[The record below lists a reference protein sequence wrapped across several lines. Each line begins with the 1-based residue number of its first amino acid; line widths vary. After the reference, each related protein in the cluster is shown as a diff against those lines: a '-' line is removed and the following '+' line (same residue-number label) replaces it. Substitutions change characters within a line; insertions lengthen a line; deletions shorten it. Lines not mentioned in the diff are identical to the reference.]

1 LVLSLSQDFL
11 QIVCISEHHLKK
23 FQINITVMENNKL
36 IASYWRNNFMKGG
49 TCIFVHAGII
59 FDEIDISR

>member
-1 LVLSLSQDFL
+1 
-11 QIVCISEHHLKK
+11 
-23 FQINITVMENNKL
+23 MENNKL

-49 TCIFVHAGII
+49 TCIFVHAEII